1 MSVTCRSSHVEKNQ
15 HYDSQTQHKTNRRRA
30 EFLIL
35 HCMNT
40 TKHIAVLGST
50 GSIGQSAL
58 KVIQAIDGLHL
69 TAISGHQNIA
79 ALVEQA
85 TQHRPAYV
93 VATDSAAVDQFVADG
108 GQLPNIDGTQF
119 LVGAEAL
126 ETIATLP
133 EVDTVLAAIV
143 GIAGLPSTFAAV
155 SAGKRVALANK
166 ESMVVAGHLL
176 TKLAAE
182 TGAEILPVD
191 SEHSAIFQ
199 ALKSGKP
206 SEVSRV
212 ILTASGGPFR
222 EFTHAEMAK
231 VTVEQ
236 ALAHPT
242 WEMGKKISIDSATM
256 MNKAL
261 ELIEAKWL
269 FNLSANQLAVTIHPQ
284 SIVHSLV
291 EYCDGS
297 SIAQLSPP
305 DMMLPIQYAF
315 SYPDRVEGPC
325 PRLDLAQPWELSFL
339 PPDLERFPAIE
350 LGFEVIKMAGTSG
363 AVLNAANEAAVDA
376 FLNQQIGFNDIVTS
390 CREVLEQ
397 HYFDPF
403 PELADV
409 LEADRWAR
417 LEISKWITA

>member
-1 MSVTCRSSHVEKNQ
+1 
-15 HYDSQTQHKTNRRRA
+15 
-30 EFLIL
+30 
-35 HCMNT
+35 MNA

-58 KVIQAIDGLHL
+58 KVVQAIEGFHL
-69 TAISGHQNIA
+69 MAISGHQNIA
-79 ALVEQA
+79 ALIEQA
-85 TQHRPAYV
+85 IQYRPAYV
-93 VATDSAAVDQFVADG
+93 VAADPSAVDQYVAEG
-108 GQLPNIDGTQF
+108 GQLPSIDGTEF

-126 ETIATLP
+126 DTIATLP
-133 EVDTVLAAIV
+133 QVDTVLAAIV
-143 GIAGLPSTFAAV
+143 GVAGLPSTFAAV
-155 SAGKRVALANK
+155 AAGKRVALANK

-199 ALKSGKP
+199 ALKSGRP

-222 EFTHAEMAK
+222 EFSHADMAE
-231 VTVEQ
+231 VTVDQ

-269 FNLSANQLAVTIHPQ
+269 FNLSANELAVTIHPQ
-284 SIVHSLV
+284 SIIHSLV

-315 SYPDRVEGPC
+315 SYPERVEGPC
-325 PRLDLAQPWELSFL
+325 PRLDLTQSLELSFL

-363 AVLNAANEAAVDA
+363 AVFNAANEAAVDA
-376 FLNQQIGFNDIVTS
+376 FLNQKIGFNDIVVA

-403 PELADV
+403 PELADI

>member
-1 MSVTCRSSHVEKNQ
+1 
-15 HYDSQTQHKTNRRRA
+15 
-30 EFLIL
+30 
-35 HCMNT
+35 MNA

-50 GSIGQSAL
+50 GSIGQSAI

-85 TQHRPAYV
+85 TQLRPEYV
-93 VATDSAAVDQFVADG
+93 VITDPAALDQFIAKSG
-108 GQLPNIDGTQF
+108 RLPELEGTEF
-119 LVGAEAL
+119 LVGPEEL

-133 EVDTVLAAIV
+133 QVDTVLAAIV
-143 GIAGLPSTFAAV
+143 GIAGLQSTFAAV

-176 TKLAAE
+176 TQLAAE

-199 ALKSGKP
+199 ALKSGK
-206 SEVSRV
+206 SAEVSRV
-212 ILTASGGPFR
+212 VLTASGGPFR
-222 EFTHAEMAK
+222 ELSYEAMAK

-242 WEMGKKISIDSATM
+242 WEMGRKISIDSATM

-315 SYPDRVEGPC
+315 SYPDRVNGPC
-325 PRLDLAQPWELSFL
+325 PRLDLTQSWELSFL
-339 PPDLERFPAIE
+339 PPDLERFPAVE
-350 LGFEVIKMAGTSG
+350 LGFEVIKMGGTSG

-376 FLNQQIGFNDIVTS
+376 FLNQKIGFNDIVVA
-390 CREVLEQ
+390 CREILEQ

-403 PELADV
+403 PDLAAL

>member
-1 MSVTCRSSHVEKNQ
+1 M
-15 HYDSQTQHKTNRRRA
+15 
-30 EFLIL
+30 
-35 HCMNT
+35 
-40 TKHIAVLGST
+40 
-50 GSIGQSAL
+50 
-58 KVIQAIDGLHL
+58 
-69 TAISGHQNIA
+69 
-79 ALVEQA
+79 
-85 TQHRPAYV
+85 
-93 VATDSAAVDQFVADG
+93 
-108 GQLPNIDGTQF
+108 
-119 LVGAEAL
+119 
-126 ETIATLP
+126 
-133 EVDTVLAAIV
+133 
-143 GIAGLPSTFAAV
+143 
-155 SAGKRVALANK
+155 
-166 ESMVVAGHLL
+166 
-176 TKLAAE
+176 
-182 TGAEILPVD
+182 
-191 SEHSAIFQ
+191 
-199 ALKSGKP
+199 
-206 SEVSRV
+206 

-222 EFTHAEMAK
+222 EFTYQAMAK

-315 SYPDRVEGPC
+315 SYPDRVDGPC
-325 PRLDLAQPWELSFL
+325 PRLDLTQPWELSFL
-339 PPDLERFPAIE
+339 PPDVERFPAIE
-350 LGFEVIKMAGTSG
+350 LGFEVIKMGGTSG

-376 FLNQQIGFNDIVTS
+376 FLNQKIGFNDIVVA

-403 PELADV
+403 PELADI

>member
-1 MSVTCRSSHVEKNQ
+1 
-15 HYDSQTQHKTNRRRA
+15 
-30 EFLIL
+30 
-35 HCMNT
+35 MNE

-50 GSIGQSAL
+50 GSIGQSAI

-69 TAISGHQNIA
+69 TAISGHQNIT

-85 TQHRPAYV
+85 IQFRPAYV
-93 VATDSAAVDQFVADG
+93 VATDPAALEQFKAQG
-108 GQLPNIDGTQF
+108 GQLPNIEGTEF
-119 LVGAEAL
+119 LVGPEAL

-133 EVDTVLAAIV
+133 QVDTVLAAIV
-143 GIAGLPSTFAAV
+143 GIAGLHSTFAAV

-166 ESMVVAGHLL
+166 ESLVVAGHLL
-176 TKLAAE
+176 TQLAAE

-206 SEVSRV
+206 AEVSRV
-212 ILTASGGPFR
+212 VLTASGGPFR
-222 EFTHAEMAK
+222 EFSYEAMAK

-242 WEMGKKISIDSATM
+242 WEMGRKISIDSATM

-315 SYPDRVEGPC
+315 SYPDRVDGPC
-325 PRLDLAQPWELSFL
+325 PRLDLTQPWELSFL

-350 LGFEVIKMAGTSG
+350 LGFEVIKMGGTSG

-376 FLNQQIGFNDIVTS
+376 FLNQKIGFNDIVVA

-403 PELADV
+403 PDLAAL

-417 LEISKWITA
+417 LEISKWIAA

>member
-1 MSVTCRSSHVEKNQ
+1 
-15 HYDSQTQHKTNRRRA
+15 
-30 EFLIL
+30 
-35 HCMNT
+35 MNE

-50 GSIGQSAL
+50 GSIGQSAI
-58 KVIQAIDGLHL
+58 KVIQAIDGLQL
-69 TAISGHQNIA
+69 AAISGHLNVA

-85 TQHRPAYV
+85 TQLRPAYV
-93 VATDSAAVDQFVADG
+93 VATDPAAVDRFIAAG
-108 GQLPNIDGTQF
+108 GQLPNIDGTEF
-119 LVGAEAL
+119 LIGSEAL

-133 EVDTVLAAIV
+133 QVDTVLAAIV

-155 SAGKRVALANK
+155 AAGKRVALANK

-176 TKLAAE
+176 TRLAAE

-199 ALKSGKP
+199 ALKSGQP
-206 SEVSRV
+206 NEVSRV

-222 EFTHAEMAK
+222 EFSHQAMEK

-315 SYPDRVEGPC
+315 SYPERVEGPC
-325 PRLDLAQPWELSFL
+325 PRLDLTCLLYTSPSPRDLS
-339 PPDLERFPAIE
+339 
-350 LGFEVIKMAGTSG
+350 TSRMPSS
-363 AVLNAANEAAVDA
+363 A
-376 FLNQQIGFNDIVTS
+376 
-390 CREVLEQ
+390 
-397 HYFDPF
+397 
-403 PELADV
+403 
-409 LEADRWAR
+409 
-417 LEISKWITA
+417 

>member
-15 HYDSQTQHKTNRRRA
+15 HDDSQTQHNTNRRQV

-222 EFTHAEMAK
+222 EFSHAEMAK

-417 LEISKWITA
+417 LEISKWIAA

>member
-1 MSVTCRSSHVEKNQ
+1 
-15 HYDSQTQHKTNRRRA
+15 
-30 EFLIL
+30 
-35 HCMNT
+35 MNA
-40 TKHIAVLGST
+40 TKQIAVLGST
-50 GSIGQSAL
+50 GSIGQSAI
-58 KVIQAIDGLHL
+58 KVIQAIDELQL

-85 TQHRPAYV
+85 IEHQPAFV
-93 VATDSAAVDQFVADG
+93 VATDPVAVDRFVADG
-108 GQLPNIDGTQF
+108 GELPKIAGTEF

-133 EVDTVLAAIV
+133 QVDTVLASIV
-143 GIAGLPSTFAAV
+143 GIAGLRSTFAAV

-176 TKLAAE
+176 TQLAAE

-206 SEVSRV
+206 DEVSRV

-222 EFTHAEMAK
+222 EFSYEEMSK

-269 FNLSANQLAVTIHPQ
+269 FNLAANQLAVTIHPQ
-284 SIVHSLV
+284 SIVHSL
-291 EYCDGS
+291 
-297 SIAQLSPP
+297 
-305 DMMLPIQYAF
+305 
-315 SYPDRVEGPC
+315 
-325 PRLDLAQPWELSFL
+325 
-339 PPDLERFPAIE
+339 
-350 LGFEVIKMAGTSG
+350 
-363 AVLNAANEAAVDA
+363 
-376 FLNQQIGFNDIVTS
+376 
-390 CREVLEQ
+390 
-397 HYFDPF
+397 
-403 PELADV
+403 
-409 LEADRWAR
+409 
-417 LEISKWITA
+417 

>member
-1 MSVTCRSSHVEKNQ
+1 
-15 HYDSQTQHKTNRRRA
+15 
-30 EFLIL
+30 
-35 HCMNT
+35 MNA

-58 KVIQAIDGLHL
+58 KVVQAIEGFHL
-69 TAISGHQNIA
+69 MAISGHQNIA
-79 ALVEQA
+79 ALIEQA
-85 TQHRPAYV
+85 IQYRPAYV
-93 VATDSAAVDQFVADG
+93 VAADPSAVDQYVAEG
-108 GQLPNIDGTQF
+108 GQLPSIDGTEF

-126 ETIATLP
+126 DTIATLP
-133 EVDTVLAAIV
+133 QVDTVLAAIV
-143 GIAGLPSTFAAV
+143 GVAGLPSTFAAV
-155 SAGKRVALANK
+155 AAGKRVALANK

-199 ALKSGKP
+199 ALKSGRP

-222 EFTHAEMAK
+222 EFSHADMAE
-231 VTVEQ
+231 VTVDQ

-315 SYPDRVEGPC
+315 SYPERVEGPC
-325 PRLDLAQPWELSFL
+325 PRLDLTQSLELSFL

-376 FLNQQIGFNDIVTS
+376 FLNQKIGFNDIVVA

-403 PELADV
+403 PELADI